1 MAPPRGG
8 AARAGARRE
17 GRADAAG
24 TICPMAVATPPTGVS
39 NAELIRWAFEV
50 INRHDAPSLAQL
62 YTAETVERFPDRT
75 CRGAAEIV
83 AYFEDVFAAVPDC
96 NIQIVDVAEQGDD
109 VFVQWH
115 MTGTHRGLL
124 LGIAPTGRSLSIDG
138 IDHFVVRDAKV
149 VSNFVAVDQ
158 LQYARQIGMMPPDGS
173 AADRVM
179 KAVFN
184 ARTKL
189 ARRLKRG

>member
-1 MAPPRGG
+1 
-8 AARAGARRE
+8 
-17 GRADAAG
+17 
-24 TICPMAVATPPTGVS
+24 MAVATPPTGVP

-62 YTAETVERFPDRT
+62 YTADTVERFPDRT

-83 AYFEDVFAAVPDC
+83 AYFEDVFAAVPDW
-96 NIQIVDVAEQGDD
+96 NIKIVGLAEQGDD

-115 MTGTHRGLL
+115 MTGTHLGPL
-124 LGIAPTGRSLSIDG
+124 LGVAPTDRVLAIDG
-138 IDHFVVRDAKV
+138 IDHFVVRDGKII
-149 VSNFVAVDQ
+149 SNFVVVDQ

-173 AADRVM
+173 ATDRAM
-179 KAVFN
+179 KSVFN

-189 ARRLKRG
+189 AEKLKRS

>member
-1 MAPPRGG
+1 
-8 AARAGARRE
+8 
-17 GRADAAG
+17 
-24 TICPMAVATPPTGVS
+24 MAVATPPTGVS

-62 YTAETVERFPDRT
+62 YTAETVERFPDTT

-83 AYFEDVFAAVPDC
+83 AYFEDVFAAVPDL
-96 NIQIVDVAEQGDD
+96 NMQIVGLAEQGDD

-115 MTGTHRGLL
+115 MTGTHRGPL
-124 LGIAPTGRSLSIDG
+124 LGIAPTGKSLSIDG
-138 IDHFVVRDAKV
+138 IDHFVVRDGKV
-149 VSNFVAVDQ
+149 VSNFVVVDQ

-173 AADRVM
+173 APDKAM
-179 KAVFN
+179 KGAFN

-189 ARRLKRG
+189 ARRLRRG

>member
-1 MAPPRGG
+1 
-8 AARAGARRE
+8 
-17 GRADAAG
+17 
-24 TICPMAVATPPTGVS
+24 MAVATAPTGVS

-96 NIQIVDVAEQGDD
+96 NIQIVGVAEQGDD

-173 AADRVM
+173 APDRAI
-179 KAVFN
+179 KGAFN

-189 ARRLKRG
+189 ARRLRGRA